1 MDRYILILKSIL
13 SQSRLI
19 DKVSIFLGVY
29 IFTLPGFILLSES
42 YIWNEGNIRKS
53 RSNTDGYY
61 KSSSCIV
68 WRIYRKI
75 FNVVGMLDVSW
86 DAELLTIYPITIAE
100 ADISPLLSCEARI
113 KSDCYVKGGLDSFTS
128 KSQSKIDNCL
138 YRKYGYVETGRNFK
152 AFISCSDPCVV
163 TEIHASREFA
173 SGMNIVGVVLCS
185 FGIVLILVGLV
196 HYVIIPEEEEF
207 STIVMMTMQFLLIHL
222 LEKKSQI
229 LLLNQ
234 QMKTLVTILPYHLL
248 LHPMCRPTVE
258 LIVRIRLLLSL

>member
-1 MDRYILILKSIL
+1 MKATSENLVIVQIPMHITKVHYTL
-13 SQSRLI
+13 SG
-19 DKVSIFLGVY
+19 DF
-29 IFTLPGFILLSES
+29 
-42 YIWNEGNIRKS
+42 
-53 RSNTDGYY
+53 
-61 KSSSCIV
+61 
-68 WRIYRKI
+68 YRKI
-75 FNVVGMLDVSW
+75 FNVAGMLDVSW
-86 DAELLTIYPITIAE
+86 DTELLMICPLTIAE
-100 ADISPLLSCEARI
+100 ADTSPLLSCEARI

-207 STIVMMTMQFLLIHL
+207 STIVMMTMKFLQIHL

-258 LIVRIRLLLSL
+258 LIVRIRLLLSFYSNSNSNLRSHVRIEDHLSFLHASRCIYMIS